1 MVGGGEPITT
11 PAPAAAADASQIRAP
26 TPRSMRS
33 AVQTV
38 VSTQIMARSSSRAS
52 VRGSG
57 RRRLVRGL
65 SSVWLEAEEKKR
77 KSKPVRCFSC
87 GTSANKPASI
97 SRDRISMQLDQ
108 AAEDK
113 MEQLDEELLAFAVS
127 RGLTASE
134 AVSAVADTIDHKCR
148 LHGFTRQAARLL

>member
-1 MVGGGEPITT
+1 
-11 PAPAAAADASQIRAP
+11 
-26 TPRSMRS
+26 
-33 AVQTV
+33 
-38 VSTQIMARSSSRAS
+38 
-52 VRGSG
+52 
-57 RRRLVRGL
+57 
-65 SSVWLEAEEKKR
+65 
-77 KSKPVRCFSC
+77 
-87 GTSANKPASI
+87 
-97 SRDRISMQLDQ
+97 MQLDQ